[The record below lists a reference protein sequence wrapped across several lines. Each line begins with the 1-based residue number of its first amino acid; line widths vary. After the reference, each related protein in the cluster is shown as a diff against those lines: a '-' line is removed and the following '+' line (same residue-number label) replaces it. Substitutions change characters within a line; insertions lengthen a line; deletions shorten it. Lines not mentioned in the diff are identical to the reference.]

1 MINKNSFI
9 LLFFILSSLKSA
21 LAQQNETLS
30 NIPKTL
36 VLEGA
41 VLKHNYQLILAKDV
55 EKKKALKTLLNKA
68 DLLLKDAKLYS
79 VMDKEQTPPSG
90 DKHDYMSTGPYWWP
104 DPTKSDGLPY
114 VRKDGQRNPE
124 YYKISDNKEID
135 YLINDVEVM
144 SLSYYYTHNEKYAEF
159 AAKLMNTWFFDKE
172 TRQNPNLNFGQGIP
186 GVNSGRG
193 IGIIETRQ
201 LYRLIDGSILLKGSK
216 NWSFLKQQELQEWF
230 SAYLNWLLESANG
243 KDEAVAHNNHGTYYS
258 LQVLAYALFTGNN
271 AIAKTEI
278 ERVKNRMNSQLKPDG
293 SQPFELERT
302 KSWGYVNMNL
312 WGYCLNARLAEQF
325 HSDLWHYQTQE
336 GADIKKCVDWII
348 PFLQKEKEWTF
359 EQIEKMKYEE
369 TIHILKITSEIYKNT
384 NYDTLAKAV
393 DSKSYQSDINQLT
406 F

>member
-1 MINKNSFI
+1 MKISKKAVF
-9 LLFFILSSLKSA
+9 LLFLSPFLGVSA
-21 LAQQNETLS
+21 QPIKELS
-30 NIPKTL
+30 NKFPQTL
-36 VLEGA
+36 VLDGE
-41 VLKHNYQLILAKDV
+41 VLRHNDQLIAANDT
-55 EKKKALKTLLNKA
+55 EKTKALKTLLTKA
-68 DLLLKDAKLYS
+68 DLLLKEAKLYS

-104 DPTKSDGLPY
+104 DPTQPDGLPY
-114 VRKDGQRNPE
+114 IRKDGQRNPE

-144 SLSYYYTHNEKYAEF
+144 AISYYYTRNEKYAKF
-159 AAKLMNTWFFDKE
+159 ATKLMNTWFLDKE

-186 GVNSGRG
+186 GINSGRG

-216 NWSFLKQQELQEWF
+216 SWSSSKRKELQDWF
-230 SAYLNWLLESANG
+230 AAYLRWLVESPNG

-258 LQVLAYALFTGNN
+258 EQVLTYALFTGNN
-271 AIAKTEI
+271 AIAKIEI

-312 WGYCLNARLAEQF
+312 WGYCLNARLAEQL
-325 HSDLWHYQTQE
+325 HSDLWHYQTPD

-348 PFLQKEKEWTF
+348 PFLQKEKEWTYK
-359 EQIEKMKYEE
+359 QIEKMKYEE
-369 TIHILKITSEIYKNT
+369 TIHILKTTSKIYKNPD
-384 NYDTLAKAV
+384 YDTLAKVV
-393 DSKSYQSDINQLT
+393 DPKSYQSDVNQLT